1 MINIQIEDFPEYSI
15 YPERGKFVHS
25 DSSVFD
31 LEFTNDSIDHRV
43 KLLLN
48 IEYERYY
55 EPSDGSLP
63 DEDSTEILSTDY
75 VLIRA
80 WKYLHDDEIE
90 IVDPKEFR
98 RIDRY
103 ITENLNIQ

>member
-1 MINIQIEDFPEYSI
+1 MINIQIEDFPEYSTD
-15 YPERGKFVHS
+15 PQRGKFVHT

-31 LEFTNDSIDHRV
+31 IEFKNDSIDYRI

-48 IEYERYY
+48 ITYERYY
-55 EPSDGSLP
+55 EPSDGSSP
-63 DEDSTEILSTDY
+63 DEDSTEILSTDHI
-75 VLIRA
+75 LIRA
-80 WKYLHDDEIE
+80 WKYLNDDEIE

-103 ITENLNIQ
+103 VTENLNIQ